1 MDTLLQDLRFGARM
15 LWKNRGFTI
24 LTVTAL
30 ALGIGFNTAI
40 FSVVDTVLLRPLPY
54 REPNRLVSI
63 WERNLRVGIDRSEMS
78 PANYLDLRAQNQ
90 VFEQVG
96 AFLDQSITLTG
107 VGEPERL
114 EGQSVSANT
123 LSLLGV
129 QPVVGR
135 TFLPE
140 EDRPGNH
147 QVVVLSYGLWQ
158 RRFARDAG
166 IVGQQ
171 ITLDGQPFNV
181 IGVMPSGFFFPQRES
196 ELWTPLAMGPEQ
208 ASGRGDHYL
217 RVIARLKPGVT
228 AEQAQAEAESIAARL
243 AADYPRTNEGLGVF
257 LNTLHADYV
266 GNIRLALLILLG
278 AVGLVL
284 LIACANVA
292 NLLLA
297 RSTTRQR
304 EVAIRAA
311 LGARR
316 GRIARQL
323 LTESLLLAG
332 LGGLAGLLV
341 AIWGVEFLL
350 RLVPQTLSQLQGV
363 SVDGRVLLFTLI
375 VTMITGVICG
385 LIPALQASSVQP
397 GEALKDGGRG
407 TQGGARGRRLLGAL
421 VVSEVALALVLLI
434 GAGLL
439 LRSFHRLSKIDPGFQ
454 TDNLITL
461 RTVLPGTKY
470 PGPEPRRAF
479 YDEVLRRVED
489 LPGVESVG
497 IISFIPLSFSGIN
510 FAFTVEGRSPVSDM
524 KLPLAVYRV
533 ISPDYFSTMRIPIL
547 RGRSFDQHDTAD
559 APSVVVI
566 NRSLAEQFWPGEEAI
581 GKRLKVGPADSP
593 NPWATIIGVVGDV
606 RQVGLQGEQSLEM
619 YATYKQDPRGFVAP
633 RDLVIRTKSDPAG
646 IVAAVRKQVWEVDKD
661 QPVSNV
667 RTVDQVF
674 ATAVSRERFQTLLL
688 GLFAAL
694 ALVLAIVGLYGVMSY
709 AVMQRTHEIGIR
721 MALGA
726 QRGEVLRLIIGQGM
740 ALTLAGVGLGIGV
753 ALVVTRLL
761 AGVLYG
767 VTATDPATFVVVASL
782 LVAVALIASYI
793 PARRATKVDPLVAL
807 RYE

>member
-63 WERNLRVGIDRSEMS
+63 WERNLRAGIDRSEMS

-96 AFLDQSITLTG
+96 AFIDQSITLTG
-107 VGEPERL
+107 VAEPERL
-114 EGQSVSANT
+114 EGQNVSANT

-140 EDRPGNH
+140 EDQPGNH

-166 IVGQQ
+166 IIGQQ

-181 IGVMPSGFFFPQRES
+181 VGVMPSGFFFPQRES
-196 ELWTPLAMGPEQ
+196 ELWTPLAMEPEQ

-217 RVIARLKPGVT
+217 RVIARLKPGVS

-243 AADYPRTNEGLGVF
+243 AADFPRTNEGLGVF
-257 LNTLHADYV
+257 LNSLHADYV

-304 EVAIRAA
+304 EVAIRTA

-316 GRIARQL
+316 GRIARQI

-350 RLVPQTLSQLQGV
+350 RLVPQTLSQVQGV

-375 VTMITGVICG
+375 VTVITGVICG
-385 LIPALQASSVQP
+385 LIPALQASRMQP

-421 VVSEVALALVLLI
+421 VVSEMALALVLLV

-454 TDNLITL
+454 TDNLLTL
-461 RTVLPGTKY
+461 RTELPSTKY
-470 PGPEPRRAF
+470 PGPEQRRAF
-479 YDEVLRRVED
+479 YDEVLRRVKD

-510 FAFTVEGRSPVSDM
+510 FAFTVEGRTPVSDM

-559 APSVVVI
+559 AASVAVI

-593 NPWATIIGVVGDV
+593 NAWATVIGVVGDV
-606 RQVGLQGEQSLEM
+606 RQVGLLGEQTLEM
-619 YATYKQDPRGFVAP
+619 YSTYKQDRRGFVAP
-633 RDLVIRTKSDPAG
+633 RDLVIRTKSDPAS
-646 IVAAVRKQVWEVDKD
+646 IVAAVRKQVWAVDKD

-674 ATAVSRERFQTLLL
+674 ANAVSRERFQTLLL

-709 AVMQRTHEIGIR
+709 AVTQRTHEIGIR

-726 QRGEVLRLIIGQGM
+726 QRGEVLRLIIRQGM
-740 ALTLAGVGLGIGV
+740 LLTLAGVGLGIAV
-753 ALVVTRLL
+753 ALGVTRLI
-761 AGVLYG
+761 AGVLFG
-767 VTATDPATFVVVASL
+767 VTATDPATFVVVAGL
-782 LVAVALIASYI
+782 LVAVASLASYI